1 MCFYVIL
8 LTKLFR
14 FYKKF
19 SLLQITYFTKA
30 AQRGKLKLVMS
41 LYIVKN
47 EKCEDKTTDEQS
59 AAEEE
64 LASVTAVK
72 TQKY

>member
-14 FYKKF
+14 FYKKL

-30 AQRGKLKLVMS
+30 AYRGKLKLVMS

-47 EKCEDKTTDEQS
+47 EKCEDKTQ
-59 AAEEE
+59 
-64 LASVTAVK
+64 LMNNQRRRK
-72 TQKY
+72 NLRLLLQ